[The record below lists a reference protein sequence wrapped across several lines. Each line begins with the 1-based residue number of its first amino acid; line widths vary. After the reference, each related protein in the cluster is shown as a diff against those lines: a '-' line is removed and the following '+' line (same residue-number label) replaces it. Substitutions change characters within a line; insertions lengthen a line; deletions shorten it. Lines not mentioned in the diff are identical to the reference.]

1 MKKEDSTTHLTFR
14 LLGPLEVT
22 DEAGHPLDLGTR
34 KQRALVTM
42 LALEPGRVVSLD
54 GLIDRLWA
62 GEPPSGA
69 TRTLQAYIAHL
80 RKVLEPDR
88 RPRTPPRVLLTR
100 EPGYLLAV
108 APGQVDL
115 ARFAA
120 GAEEGSRALA
130 RGDHREALRV
140 LEETLALWRG
150 EPLGEFADQEF
161 VRPVVTRLRELRATA
176 VEDGFEARLALGESG
191 ACVPDLEAL
200 VETHPYRERLWELL
214 VPALYRSGRQ
224 ADALAALRRVRALL
238 ADDLGIQPGPR
249 LRRLERAVFEQAV
262 ELETSGLAPGPSPG
276 ADPVPSPAALVPP
289 APARAAPGDGTGDL
303 VTAGTLVARETQLR
317 LVAERLALARRGKG
331 GVVLVTGEAGIGK
344 TRLARAA
351 AEEAAGRGF
360 RVAWGRCVD
369 GAAPAFRPW
378 IQVLRECGGTNPF
391 HGETV
396 SPVRGPSPEPGP
408 DRPGPEP
415 RPALPSSGPGPGSA
429 GSDAPPGLGSGPG
442 PDGEVSAGSGA
453 SPGLDPDA
461 ALFELYERVTATLTS
476 TGGPLLV
483 VLEDLHWAD
492 ASSLRLLTFVAGE
505 LARHP
510 VLVMATLRP
519 EPGDHP
525 AQLRDTLGALSG
537 EPGTTH
543 LEPSPFRAKDVSS
556 YLRLRR
562 IPDDPLLVDV
572 LLERSGGNPFYLGEL
587 LRLREGEGEH
597 CLVAGLPAGARD
609 VIERRAARLP
619 EETRELLRAAAV
631 TGREVDID
639 VLEAVTGIPA
649 ERVMALLEPAVASG
663 LLAEPPS
670 GSDYR
675 FSHALVRDALLAGLG
690 RLARARLHLR
700 TGECLEA
707 RPSAEPATL
716 AHHFASAARV
726 GGASKAVE
734 YASRAAR
741 RATAQ
746 LAYTEAVELWELAL
760 NSLPADGGRGD
771 GGRSRCA
778 LLTELGQARR
788 TVGDA
793 VAARRDL
800 EEAIELALRLGDRDA
815 LISAITVSGGLA
827 LWLWRPYGVV
837 DTAMVAV
844 LEDLLAGPLDD
855 RDRAALLGTLAVE
868 LHYGPRRAESERHAA
883 RAVEIARG
891 LDDPALL
898 ARTLNNYLLA
908 CWVPGRNPER
918 LRAAEEMLSLPHLPR
933 ATELVARVFRMA
945 CLMRAGDLTGW
956 DLDLARCERLV
967 EEVRRPELEAM
978 VRIAQTA
985 RCTLEGRWADAESLV
1000 TRFGKMGYGSSVWGQ
1015 EFRLLLTMFTCD
1027 RGRGRVAETLDGLL
1041 ASAEDPSLV
1050 PLRPIAVL
1058 AALDSGRPDLAREL
1072 VARWGT
1078 EVADD
1083 WIADFLI
1090 PVWGLVAAGLGV
1102 PDPEELYD
1110 RLAPHGD
1117 QLIVAGTGSTAW
1129 GSTHLVLAELAARLG
1144 RAGRA
1149 REHAREAVE
1158 THRRLGLSHLEE
1170 RSLRLLARLS

>member
-1 MKKEDSTTHLTFR
+1 MTKEDSPTSLTFR
-14 LLGPLEVT
+14 LFGPLEVT
-22 DEAGHPLDLGTR
+22 DQAGHSLDLGTR
-34 KQRALVTM
+34 KQRALVAM

-54 GLIDRLWA
+54 RLIDELWA

-69 TRTLQAYIAHL
+69 TRTLQSYIAHL
-80 RKVLEPDR
+80 RRVLEPGR

-108 APGQVDL
+108 TPGQVDL

-120 GAEEGSRALA
+120 GAEEGRRALA
-130 RGDHREALRV
+130 RGDHGEARRA
-140 LEETLALWRG
+140 LEETLGLWRG
-150 EPLGEFADQEF
+150 EPLGEFTGQGFA
-161 VRPVVTRLRELRATA
+161 RPAVARLRELRATA
-176 VEDGFEARLALGESG
+176 VEDRFEARLALGESD

-200 VETHPYRERLWELL
+200 AEAHPYRERLWGLL
-214 VPALYRSGRQ
+214 VLALYRAGRQ

-238 ADDLGIQPGPR
+238 ADELGIEPGPQ
-249 LRRLERAVFEQAV
+249 LRRLERAVFEQAT
-262 ELETSGLAPGPSPG
+262 ELELSGAAPGPPPG
-276 ADPVPSPAALVPP
+276 HRRHSTVPAPLPGDRWHPAVPVPHLGHRRHPAVPAPPSGERRPLAALAPLAPVPIP
-289 APARAAPGDGTGDL
+289 AGTLTPAGEL
-303 VTAGTLVARETQLR
+303 MAGETLVAREAQLR
-317 LVAERLALARRGKG
+317 LVAERLASARRGDG
-331 GVVLVTGEAGIGK
+331 GVLLMTGEAGIGK
-344 TRLARAA
+344 TRLALASA
-351 AEEAAGRGF
+351 DEAAGRGF

-369 GAAPAFRPW
+369 GAAPAFWPW
-378 IQVLRECGGTNPF
+378 TQVLRECGWTDPF
-391 HGETV
+391 
-396 SPVRGPSPEPGP
+396 PGGAASA
-408 DRPGPEP
+408 DD
-415 RPALPSSGPGPGSA
+415 GPGP
-429 GSDAPPGLGSGPG
+429 
-442 PDGEVSAGSGA
+442 
-453 SPGLDPDA
+453 DPDA
-461 ALFELYERVTATLTS
+461 ALFELYERVVATLTS
-476 TGGPLLV
+476 AGGPLLV

-492 ASSLRLLTFVAGE
+492 ASSLRLLAFVAGE

-510 VLVMATLRP
+510 VLVVATLRP

-525 AQLRDTLGALSG
+525 AQLRDTLGALSR
-537 EPGTTH
+537 ERGTERVQ
-543 LEPSPFRAKDVSS
+543 LVPFGAGDVSS

-562 IPDDPLLVDV
+562 IPESPGLVGV
-572 LLERSGGNPFYLGEL
+572 LLERTGGNPFYLGEL
-587 LRLREGEGEH
+587 LRLRESEGEG
-597 CLVAGLPAGARD
+597 CLAAGLPAGARD

-631 TGREVDID
+631 TGREVEID

-663 LLAEPPS
+663 LLAEPP
-670 GSDYR
+670 GGPDYR

-707 RPSAEPATL
+707 RPGTEPATL

-726 GGASKAVE
+726 GGASRAVE
-734 YASRAAR
+734 HASRAAR

-760 NSLPADGGRGD
+760 NSLPADGD
-771 GGRSRCA
+771 GGRARCA

-793 VAARRDL
+793 TTARRDL
-800 EEAIELALRLGDRDA
+800 DEAIELALRLGDRKA
-815 LISAITVSGGLA
+815 LISAITVAGGLA

-837 DTAMVAV
+837 DAAMVAV

-868 LHYGPRRAESERHAA
+868 LHYGPRRAEGERHAA

-918 LRAAEEMLSLPHLPR
+918 LRAAEEMLALPCLPR

-945 CLMRAGDLTGW
+945 CLMRAGDLSGW
-956 DLDLARCERLV
+956 DLDLARCERLI

-978 VRIAQTA
+978 VRIAQTG
-985 RCTLEGRWADAESLV
+985 RRTLEGRWADAESLV

-1027 RGRGRVAETLDGLL
+1027 RGRGRVPETLDGLL
-1041 ASAEDPSLV
+1041 ASAEDPSLA

-1102 PDPEELYD
+1102 PDPGELYD
-1110 RLAPHGD
+1110 RLAPHAD
-1117 QLIVAGTGSTAW
+1117 QLIVAGTGSAAW

-1149 REHAREAVE
+1149 REHAREAAE
-1158 THRRLGLSHLEE
+1158 THRRLGLAHLEE